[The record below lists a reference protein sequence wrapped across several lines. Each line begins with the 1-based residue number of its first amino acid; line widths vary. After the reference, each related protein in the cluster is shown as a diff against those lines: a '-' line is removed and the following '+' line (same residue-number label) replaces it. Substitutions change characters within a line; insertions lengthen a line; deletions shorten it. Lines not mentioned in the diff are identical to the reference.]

1 MIAITSLA
9 STSMV
14 MNTPPTTGGRAF
26 AATLPGAGPFGFFDP
41 LGCTDE
47 TSEEEIMLYREAE
60 ITHGRVSM
68 MAALGFLV
76 QENFHPI
83 FSFPEMD
90 DLPVIRQLDEVLTF
104 ETGQLAA
111 SVLLMGIFFSEFAR
125 ARTGWV
131 DPDIEIRT
139 LREGYTPGDIGFD
152 PLGLKP
158 TDEAEF
164 LKMQNK
170 ELNNGRLAMIA
181 VAGMTAQELVTG
193 DKLF

>member
-1 MIAITSLA
+1 
-9 STSMV
+9 
-14 MNTPPTTGGRAF
+14 
-26 AATLPGAGPFGFFDP
+26 
-41 LGCTDE
+41 
-47 TSEEEIMLYREAE
+47 MLYREAE